1 MPLPRVSSF
10 SHCPFFFPR
19 QKCSHRFIVDEK
31 HFFWS
36 MGKAHVWELEV
47 RIRGTINISD
57 DMIMMMMMMMMMM
70 MIMMMMIDFNTY
82 DMARFLGSRI
92 YLLFH

>member
-1 MPLPRVSSF
+1 
-10 SHCPFFFPR
+10 
-19 QKCSHRFIVDEK
+19 
-31 HFFWS
+31 

-57 DMIMMMMMMMMMM
+57 DMMMM
-70 MIMMMMIDFNTY
+70 MMMMIDFNTY
-82 DMARFLGSRI
+82 GISRFLGSRT

>member
-10 SHCPFFFPR
+10 SHNPFFFPR
-19 QKCSHRFIVDEK
+19 QKCSHRFIVDGK

-70 MIMMMMIDFNTY
+70 IMMMMIDFNTY
-82 DMARFLGSRI
+82 DMARFLGRRT